1 MISQTNRLYVGWQHP
16 EDKTWHCIGE
26 LSRDESGNSAPGY
39 CFHYLRGAQTA
50 SGFRP
55 LAGLPDLYGQY
66 CSDQMFGVFSTRL
79 MPMGRPDR
87 PQYLKWLGLN
97 APGSADQMEE
107 LARSGGIRSSDSI
120 QLFPAPTKQDGRY
133 QTQFFAHGL
142 SHQDATAI
150 YAAQQL
156 HEGDVLHLVPDR
168 DNQHDDCA
176 IAIQTGALR
185 IGFVPR
191 FLSCDIGGLLE
202 ASDAVLSVEAVNA
215 DAPLSHRLLC
225 RFSAPWPHG
234 FEPFKREEFKA
245 LAITV

>member
-1 MISQTNRLYVGWQHP
+1 MNIRTNRIYVGWQHP
-16 EDKTWHCIGE
+16 DDKTWHCIGQ
-26 LSRDESGNSAPGY
+26 LSRDGSGNSALGY

-87 PQYLKWLGLN
+87 PQYLKWLGLD
-97 APGSADQMEE
+97 ASGSADQMEE

-120 QLFPAPTKQDGRY
+120 QLFPAPTKRDGRY

-142 SHQDATAI
+142 SHQDDRAI
-150 YAAQQL
+150 FVAQQL
-156 HEGDVLHLVPDR
+156 HEGDLLHLVSEP
-168 DNQHDDCA
+168 DNQHDGCA
-176 IAIQTGALR
+176 IAIHAGDAR

-191 FLSCDIGGLLE
+191 FLSCDIGELFAAGN
-202 ASDAVLSVEAVNA
+202 AALSVEALNS
-215 DAPLSHRLLC
+215 DAPLSHKLLC

-234 FEPFKREEFKA
+234 FEPFKREEFKP
-245 LAITV
+245 LAMVV